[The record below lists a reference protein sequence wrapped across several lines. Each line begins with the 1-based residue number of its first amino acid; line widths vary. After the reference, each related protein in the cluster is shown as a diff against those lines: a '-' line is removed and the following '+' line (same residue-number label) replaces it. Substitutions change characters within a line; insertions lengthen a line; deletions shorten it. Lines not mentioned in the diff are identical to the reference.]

1 MELTSFKD
9 REKSNTLTMGISLSY
24 YYVFQHYFKNV
35 SHKSIKQKTDGEI
48 IFVGI
53 KKKGL
58 KIPNW

>member
-1 MELTSFKD
+1 MTIFAGACIGNWSFFLSININLK
-9 REKSNTLTMGISLSY
+9 KQTTL
-24 YYVFQHYFKNV
+24 K
-35 SHKSIKQKTDGEI
+35 KTDGEI